1 MNFSYYDSI
10 YTRSHYVPS
19 ATIVIYL
26 FIQPMCI
33 DYYYRYQGY
42 GNEKKTRPSS
52 QWVYILVGRE
62 AENF

>member
-1 MNFSYYDSI
+1 MNFSYHDSI

-42 GNEKKTRPSS
+42 GNEKKQGP
-52 QWVYILVGRE
+52 VLNEFI
-62 AENF
+62 F